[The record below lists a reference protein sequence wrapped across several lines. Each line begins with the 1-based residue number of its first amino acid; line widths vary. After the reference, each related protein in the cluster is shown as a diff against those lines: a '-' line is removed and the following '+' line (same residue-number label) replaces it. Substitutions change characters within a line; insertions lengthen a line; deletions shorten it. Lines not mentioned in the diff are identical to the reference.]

1 MARCRN
7 ACILVLGI
15 LLPRLQ
21 FPNAAQPPPREQ
33 HSAPSAPIPPN
44 HDTSGGSNHCP
55 GRTSVHPRRRLPRL
69 QFPNAAQPQSRAH
82 RSTPSDSISPPAAVL
97 NKGNHHPGRTAAH
110 PRCKTTPFKTAT
122 RRATTTHL
130 PPKAH
135 HRAPS
140 DVISP
145 PAATLNRGNH
155 HPVRNPMHPRHR
167 LPRLQFPTAAQ
178 PPPREQ
184 HRAPSDAV
192 STLTAAPTP
201 PNRR

>member
-97 NKGNHHPGRTAAH
+97 NKGNHQPRAHRGTPSVQNHPVQDRN
-110 PRCKTTPFKTAT
+110 
-122 RRATTTHL
+122 
-130 PPKAH
+130 
-135 HRAPS
+135 S
-140 DVISP
+140 Q
-145 PAATLNRGNH
+145 GNH
-155 HPVRNPMHPRHR
+155 HPSATEGAPSRTLGRNQPAGSYPQQRQPPPSAQSHAPSAQIAPPTIPHR
-167 LPRLQFPTAAQ
+167 SPTAAEGAAS
-178 PPPREQ
+178 R
-184 HRAPSDAV
+184 
-192 STLTAAPTP
+192 TLG
-201 PNRR
+201 RS